1 VERDT
6 RMDGLRRQFLLLTL
20 PIASVAGFVEWL
32 LLRQNGEPAPLVL
45 LVGAVASLALALLLW
60 WRRRSLRFVE
70 TAVAT
75 GVAAALFI
83 LLQHTLFGPA
93 DVAIERFARL
103 APWVSVALAA
113 VLLPLGHYRATWVAS
128 GIYTGLLIIGATY
141 LVRTVQSGIRPAL
154 LEPLIQF
161 YLANAVFLCLLYS
174 WAEMR
179 RQYDRTRHL
188 ARSMA
193 DLAHTDPLLGIP
205 NRRQMH
211 AYIQRE
217 IREAEEG
224 LEPAT
229 MIMFDVDRFKQVN
242 DTYGHETGDLVL
254 CAVTAAVRQT
264 LRSTDR
270 VGRWGGDEFIVLVH
284 VSELGQAYQLAQRL
298 GDAVHQKLSDR
309 FLHVTISLGVAP
321 YHPGDTVASWVRR
334 ADQALYNAKE
344 SGRNRVVVGS

>member
-1 VERDT
+1 MERDT
-6 RMDGLRRQFLLLTL
+6 RLDGLRRQFLLLTL
-20 PIASVAGFVEWL
+20 PIAAVAGFSEWL
-32 LLRQNGEPAPLVL
+32 LLRRNGEPAPPLL
-45 LVGAVASLALALLLW
+45 LVAAIASLALALLLW
-60 WRRRSLRFVE
+60 RRRRSLRFVE
-70 TAVAT
+70 AAVAT
-75 GVAAALFI
+75 GVAAALFV
-83 LLQHTLFGPA
+83 LLYNALFAPE
-93 DVAIERFARL
+93 DVAAGRFARL
-103 APWVSVALAA
+103 APWVSVSLAA
-113 VLLPLGHYRATWVAS
+113 VLLPLGSHRATWAAS
-128 GIYTGLLIIGATY
+128 GIYTGLLVIGAAY
-141 LVRTVQSGIRPAL
+141 LVRTGQSGVRPAL

-161 YLANAVFLCLLYS
+161 YLSNAVLLCLLYS

-179 RQYDRTRHL
+179 KQYDRTRHL

-205 NRRQMH
+205 NRRQMQ

-224 LEPAT
+224 MEPAT

-254 CAVTAAVRQT
+254 RAVTSAVRQT

-284 VSELGQAYQLAQRL
+284 VSELSQAYQLAQRL

-309 FLHVTISLGVAP
+309 FLQVTISLGVAP

-334 ADQALYNAKE
+334 ADQALLGAKE

>member
-1 VERDT
+1 
-6 RMDGLRRQFLLLTL
+6 MDGLKRRLLLLTL
-20 PIASVAGFVEWL
+20 PMASVAGFAEWL
-32 LLRQNGEPAPLVL
+32 LLRQNGQPVPLLMPV
-45 LVGAVASLALALLLW
+45 AAAASLALTLLLW

-70 TAVAT
+70 AAVAT
-75 GVAAALFI
+75 GVAAALFV
-83 LLQHTLFGPA
+83 LLHQALFGPA
-93 DVAIERFARL
+93 ELAAQRFVRL
-103 APWVSVALAA
+103 APWVSVALTA
-113 VLLPLGHYRATWVAS
+113 VLLLLDCHRAIWTAS
-128 GIYTGLLIIGATY
+128 GIYSGLLIIGLAY
-141 LVRTVQSGIRPAL
+141 FVRTGLSGVRPAL
-154 LEPLIQF
+154 LGPLIQF
-161 YLANAVFLCLLYS
+161 YLANAVFLCLLYA
-174 WAEMR
+174 WVEMR

-224 LEPAT
+224 MAPAT

-254 CAVTAAVRQT
+254 RAVTAAVRQT

-284 VSELGQAYQLAQRL
+284 VNEVGQAYQLAQRL

-309 FLHVTISLGVAP
+309 FLQVTISLGVAP
-321 YHPGDTVASWVRR
+321 YHPGDTVSSWVRR
-334 ADQALYNAKE
+334 ADQALYSAKE